1 MHRQLLTPR
10 QVAVLQW
17 VADGCTGG
25 IWHDEGHKQTARALA
40 SRGLVKVRRREG
52 SWHAVLLPGGRHYLD
67 YGDYPPGAKPVSALP
82 VSRTRPPE
90 LNAEAEMVSGPRPAG
105 IRPPGPVLAAMPP
118 AEELIAK
125 VQAAGGSLTMD
136 AGNDHRKLNRLDAQ
150 IRAIRRFGKLP
161 SDLLLRV
168 ESPRWSTRVLTIE
181 SLPGWISGTPRPVQV
196 PAQLR
201 NPHPAVAALRDA
213 DHLPVD
219 GSPRTRTLRLLQAL
233 AAAATA
239 QGYRVTAAASAKDL
253 HGRTRTRSRSP
264 PVPCTRT

>member
-1 MHRQLLTPR
+1 
-10 QVAVLQW
+10 
-17 VADGCTGG
+17 
-25 IWHDEGHKQTARALA
+25 
-40 SRGLVKVRRREG
+40 
-52 SWHAVLLPGGRHYLD
+52 
-67 YGDYPPGAKPVSALP
+67 
-82 VSRTRPPE
+82 
-90 LNAEAEMVSGPRPAG
+90 
-105 IRPPGPVLAAMPP
+105 
-118 AEELIAK
+118 
-125 VQAAGGSLTMD
+125 MD

-168 ESPRWSTRVLTIE
+168 ESPRWGTRVLTIE

-219 GSPRTRTLRLLQAL
+219 GPPRTRTLRLLQAL

-253 HGRTRTRSRSP
+253 HGRTERAPLTSGSMYADMTSGFTSSSRMTGPIIWRPRRNWLSNSGTPGLSSAARSGPGNTRYKPFGAR
-264 PVPCTRT
+264 